1 MIAQAHDDRTD
12 EQVAALEAHRAFA
25 ALDGW
30 RLVAVHGHDARAW
43 LHDLVTTDVAT
54 LEPGSARRTLLLTPT
69 GRIRADLHVTPTE
82 GGGFL
87 LLQSPDQPDPVDR
100 ILEPYVLSSD
110 VALEDRSA
118 DRVLFAVMGAE
129 GIAEEASW
137 FTPSTL
143 GEGAGAIAAAGEPV
157 AALRAALRAA
167 GIVEASAEALE
178 RWRIRRGVPRMGADF
193 GIEALPAE
201 VGLEG
206 TIDLTKGCFLGQES
220 VAKVRNL
227 GHPPRAIVPVRSRSP
242 VRVGMPV
249 FAGGVEVGE
258 VTSVA
263 ADGQVDA
270 IARIRWGAAGEELS
284 TSAGPLTLR

>member
-1 MIAQAHDDRTD
+1 
-12 EQVAALEAHRAFA
+12 
-25 ALDGW
+25 
-30 RLVAVHGHDARAW
+30 
-43 LHDLVTTDVAT
+43 
-54 LEPGSARRTLLLTPT
+54 
-69 GRIRADLHVTPTE
+69 
-82 GGGFL
+82 
-87 LLQSPDQPDPVDR
+87 
-100 ILEPYVLSSD
+100 
-110 VALEDRSA
+110 
-118 DRVLFAVMGAE
+118 MGAE
-129 GIAEEASW
+129 GIAEETSW

-143 GEGAGAIAAAGEPV
+143 GEGAGAVVAPGEPA
-157 AALRAALRAA
+157 AALRAALLAA
-167 GIVEASAEALE
+167 GLVEASAEALD

-193 GIEALPAE
+193 GTEALPAE

-242 VRVGMPV
+242 IRVGMPI

-263 ADGQVDA
+263 ADGQLDA
-270 IARIRWGAAGEELS
+270 IARIRWAAAGQELS